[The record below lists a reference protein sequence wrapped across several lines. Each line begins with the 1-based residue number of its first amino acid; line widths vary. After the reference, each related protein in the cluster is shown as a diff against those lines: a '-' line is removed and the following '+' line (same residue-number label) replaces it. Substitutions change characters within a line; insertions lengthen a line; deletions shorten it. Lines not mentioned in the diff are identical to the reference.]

1 MALLC
6 DPQRWPLHTAGWG
19 PALPPVPLALRAF
32 PAEIASSHAALAGSP
47 SLGRAGRGGAGG
59 GGTLAGLSLRLLL
72 SAHSCGLN
80 FASNSDGM

>member
-59 GGTLAGLSLRLLL
+59 WGGHSGWTESQASAVSSQLRFEFCLEL
-72 SAHSCGLN
+72 
-80 FASNSDGM
+80 